1 MSRNILKSFLLLAA
15 IGVTLGHG
23 TEALGQQK
31 PGRVITLNEVTIVGR
46 VQRPIAAVDVARIRP
61 RITLSELR
69 QPFLDRIEEAIYKD
83 PF

>member
-1 MSRNILKSFLLLAA
+1 MKKLALAA
-15 IGVTLGHG
+15 AVGLIVASTAA
-23 TEALGQQK
+23 TASAQK

-61 RITLSELR
+61 KITLSEVR
-69 QPFLDRIEEAIYKD
+69 QPFLDRIEKAIYKE

>member
-1 MSRNILKSFLLLAA
+1 MSRNIMKNFLLLAA
-15 IGVTLGHG
+15 IGVTLGYG
-23 TEALGQQK
+23 TEVFAQK

-69 QPFLDRIEEAIYKD
+69 QPFLDRIEEAIYRD

>member
-1 MSRNILKSFLLLAA
+1 MNRSIMRNFLLLAA
-15 IGVTLGHG
+15 VGVTLGYG
-23 TEALGQQK
+23 AEVFAQK

-69 QPFLDRIEEAIYKD
+69 QPFLDRIEEAMYKE

>member
-1 MSRNILKSFLLLAA
+1 MLALWTMMLVASF
-15 IGVTLGHG
+15 VT
-23 TEALGQQK
+23 TASAQKK
-31 PGRVITLNEVTIVGR
+31 PGRVITLGEVTIVGR

-61 RITLSELR
+61 KITLSELR

>member
-1 MSRNILKSFLLLAA
+1 MRNIPRKFLLLTAVA
-15 IGVTLGHG
+15 VSLGFG
-23 TEALGQQK
+23 TEAFAQK

>member
-1 MSRNILKSFLLLAA
+1 MRRALLAWTV
-15 IGVTLGHG
+15 GLVVLSLGG
-23 TEALGQQK
+23 SAVAQGK
-31 PGRVITLNEVTIVGR
+31 GGKGRVITLNEVTIVGR

-69 QPFLDRIEEAIYKD
+69 QPFLDRIEDAINKE

>member
-1 MSRNILKSFLLLAA
+1 MKKLLLAA
-15 IGVTLGHG
+15 TVGLILASSAST
-23 TEALGQQK
+23 ALAQK
-31 PGRVITLNEVTIVGR
+31 GRVITLNEVTIVGR

-69 QPFLDRIEEAIYKD
+69 QPFLDRIEEAVYKE

>member
-1 MSRNILKSFLLLAA
+1 MKCFVLFAAVGLLL
-15 IGVTLGHG
+15 VT
-23 TEALGQQK
+23 TASTAFAQK

-61 RITLSELR
+61 KITLSELR
-69 QPFLDRIEEAIYKD
+69 QPFLGRIEEAIYKE

>member
-1 MSRNILKSFLLLAA
+1 MKCSMLAAAVGLLLVSTASTGFA
-15 IGVTLGHG
+15 
-23 TEALGQQK
+23 QK

-61 RITLSELR
+61 KITLSELR
-69 QPFLDRIEEAIYKD
+69 QPFLGRIEEAIYKE